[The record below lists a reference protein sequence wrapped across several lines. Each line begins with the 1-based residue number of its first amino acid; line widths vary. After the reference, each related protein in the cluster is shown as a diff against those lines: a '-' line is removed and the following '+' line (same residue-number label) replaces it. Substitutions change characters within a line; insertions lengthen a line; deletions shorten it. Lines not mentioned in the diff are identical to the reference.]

1 MNELLTGVAVDVD
14 YVQLLGKINTEGNS
28 KTSRT
33 GVNTTSIFGHST
45 RFNLRNGRVP
55 IHLIKRLPV
64 EKMKHELFWFLRGD
78 TTIKYLKEHD
88 VNIWDSWVDPAT
100 KVYAKN
106 EDGTDNLDVLVD
118 GNLPQIYQ
126 HQWFKWE
133 DIKVSHGAP
142 LDGYEIIAHDK
153 EKDIYTNRREI
164 NQVQQMIDTLRNDPD
179 CRRMKVSAWNV
190 AKINDM
196 ALPACHYEFNAYS
209 TVIDNL
215 DRLHIAID
223 DKVWLE
229 HPLLKHL
236 TREEME
242 GAANDTEE
250 KLAELLDMLK
260 IPKRTLSMSFSL
272 RSSDAGVGIS
282 WNIAE
287 YGMLAHIIGKMT
299 DHYPIELIYRG
310 DDVHVYQDQWDYVS
324 ATGVPGGIGEIF
336 ARWNDL
342 VSDETP
348 TMVNTPE
355 EDTYI
360 AVMEDGTELELSAA
374 RIKLSDKF
382 IGMNTDGFQ
391 TLVSED
397 LVISNYKP
405 LPTVPFPKAAV

>member
-1 MNELLTGVAVDVD
+1 M
-14 YVQLLGKINTEGNS
+14 
-28 KTSRT
+28 
-33 GVNTTSIFGHST
+33 
-45 RFNLRNGRVP
+45 
-55 IHLIKRLPV
+55 
-64 EKMKHELFWFLRGD
+64 
-78 TTIKYLKEHD
+78 
-88 VNIWDSWVDPAT
+88 
-100 KVYAKN
+100 
-106 EDGTDNLDVLVD
+106 
-118 GNLPQIYQ
+118 
-126 HQWFKWE
+126 
-133 DIKVSHGAP
+133 
-142 LDGYEIIAHDK
+142 
-153 EKDIYTNRREI
+153 
-164 NQVQQMIDTLRNDPD
+164 
-179 CRRMKVSAWNV
+179 
-190 AKINDM
+190 
-196 ALPACHYEFNAYS
+196 
-209 TVIDNL
+209 
-215 DRLHIAID
+215 
-223 DKVWLE
+223 
-229 HPLLKHL
+229 
-236 TREEME
+236 
-242 GAANDTEE
+242 
-250 KLAELLDMLK
+250 
-260 IPKRTLSMSFSL
+260 
-272 RSSDAGVGIS
+272 SSDTGVGIS

-324 ATGVPGGIGEIF
+324 ATGVPGGVGEIF